1 VGHSFGGR
9 LVTAATNRL
18 APPARLELSSLTVL
32 QGAYSHNALSRR
44 VGGAF
49 PLVVGKPKGPIV
61 FTHTHNDLACTIAY
75 ALASR
80 LSRDTTQGIGDAS
93 DEYGA
98 MGANGPQKLDPG
110 AAVPDD
116 TTQAFAPKRG
126 SVNTFLADQFI
137 VKTPK
142 VDAHNNVTNATV
154 GRLLAMTILAHLQAG
169 DH

>member
-1 VGHSFGGR
+1 M
-9 LVTAATNRL
+9 TAATNRL
-18 APPARLELSSLTVL
+18 AVPARFELSSVTVL
-32 QGAYSHNALSRR
+32 QGAYSHNALSRQ
-44 VGGAF
+44 VAGAF

-61 FTHTHNDLACTIAY
+61 FTHTHNDLACTVAY

-110 AAVPDD
+110 AVEPDD
-116 TTQAFAPKRG
+116 TTQAFKPKRG
-126 SVNTFLADQFI
+126 KVNTFLADKFI
-137 VKTPK
+137 VKTPE

-154 GRLLAMTILAHLQAG
+154 GRLLAMTILAS